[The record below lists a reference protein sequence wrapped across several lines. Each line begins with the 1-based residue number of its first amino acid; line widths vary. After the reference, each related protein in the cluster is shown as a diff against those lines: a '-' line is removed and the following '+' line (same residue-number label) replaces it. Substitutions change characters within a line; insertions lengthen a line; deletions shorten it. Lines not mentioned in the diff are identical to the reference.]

1 MPITFQVEGRS
12 HLKKE
17 TLDKIGL
24 AVAHILKLD
33 RAQAIG
39 LSFVGSGRIRQLNRD
54 YADNNYATDV
64 LSFYYGG
71 EGTLGDIAI
80 CPEVAQKQADE
91 HHVSLES
98 ELALLIVHGTLHLLG
113 YDHQNESGTASMDKL
128 QSDIMKEL
136 NYNYRDF
143 KWFH

>member
-1 MPITFQVEGRS
+1 MPINYHIEGKS
-12 HLKKE
+12 HLSQQAFDE
-17 TLDKIGL
+17 IGQAISSQL
-24 AVAHILKLD
+24 SLD
-33 RAQAIG
+33 REISVG
-39 LSFVGSGRIRQLNRD
+39 LSFVGSAKIKELNKT

-80 CPEVAQKQADE
+80 CYEVAEAQAKE

-98 ELALLIVHGTLHLLG
+98 ELALLLIHGTLHLLG
-113 YDHQNESGTASMDKL
+113 YDHQNEAGIASMDKL
-128 QSDIMKEL
+128 QDGIMKLL

>member
-1 MPITFQVEGRS
+1 MPIKYHIEGRS
-12 HLKKE
+12 HLSQNSFDE
-17 TLDKIGL
+17 IGRAISQQL
-24 AVAHILKLD
+24 SLD
-33 RAQAIG
+33 REISIG
-39 LSFVGSGRIRQLNRD
+39 LSFLGSNKIKELNKT

-80 CPEVAQKQADE
+80 CHEVAEAQAKE

-98 ELALLIVHGTLHLLG
+98 ELALLLIHGTLHLLG
-113 YDHQNESGTASMDKL
+113 YDHQNEAGIASMDKL
-128 QSDIMKEL
+128 QGGIMKVL